1 MWQLCWTL
9 LFLPLVKLNGA
20 LLCFTSAGTLADNQ
34 RWPLPCPGLTPF
46 LSFIFLI
53 FSLLSDRDQDLHSR
67 QDFEIPHHQVNWKQ
81 VTGAPSEGRHILPIF
96 RWLQTISPSLAERA
110 MAVWPSPDWAPHLPR
125 DCQPLLPHI
134 SFLTISCY
142 KYQACQSDGISVDV
156 ITNIALRAGVT
167 LSEQLFNLTTSQGD
181 ISDSLPPNIQFLC
194 LSSEWRWISP
204 HLNQSDRP
212 SDNSGL
218 SSTCRQLG
226 DILLQRRGLS
236 NISPQNTIPG
246 RCCQWQN
253 LLPPSTTWL
262 AICRT
267 II

>member
-34 RWPLPCPGLTPF
+34 RWPLPCPALTPF

-134 SFLTISCY
+134 
-142 KYQACQSDGISVDV
+142 
-156 ITNIALRAGVT
+156 ALV
-167 LSEQLFNLTTSQGD
+167 
-181 ISDSLPPNIQFLC
+181 LPPAPVIAGMFVL
-194 LSSEWRWISP
+194 
-204 HLNQSDRP
+204 
-212 SDNSGL
+212 
-218 SSTCRQLG
+218 
-226 DILLQRRGLS
+226 
-236 NISPQNTIPG
+236 
-246 RCCQWQN
+246 
-253 LLPPSTTWL
+253 
-262 AICRT
+262 
-267 II
+267 